1 MFRFNK
7 TGALAAV
14 SAAVLAT
21 TLTVTQAQARTIS
34 YASVYPAGS
43 KADEAVNTWADKLA
57 EYSDGDLKARV
68 FPMSL
73 LSAAEI
79 SAGVRDG
86 IADSGYLLT
95 VYFPAE
101 YPHINLVNES
111 AMQINLIDPEKLNG
125 MGTFA
130 FQGAVTEFMFFKCP
144 ECLEELKAQ
153 NHVFTANVASSGYAM
168 ICNKPVVKPE
178 DMKGLRMRVAG
189 SHWSRWVSEF
199 GGSSVSLTISELR
212 EGLSQG
218 VLDCTVSSLPE
229 ITNLNLTEVV
239 SDVTVDLPGGIYAG
253 SSGASINADVWS
265 SLSEKQRR
273 ALLRAGADLTARTP
287 WLYEMQQDES
297 VEAVR
302 ANGGQIHTAS
312 QEFRDATTAFVEKD
326 LKNIIT
332 YYQERFGVER
342 GEEILSELAETLD
355 KWVGLVQG
363 VETPEELAEV
373 YWDEI
378 FSKVDV
384 SSHGL

>member
-1 MFRFNK
+1 
-7 TGALAAV
+7 
-14 SAAVLAT
+14 
-21 TLTVTQAQARTIS
+21 
-34 YASVYPAGS
+34 
-43 KADEAVNTWADKLA
+43 
-57 EYSDGDLKARV
+57 
-68 FPMSL
+68 
-73 LSAAEI
+73 
-79 SAGVRDG
+79 
-86 IADSGYLLT
+86 
-95 VYFPAE
+95 
-101 YPHINLVNES
+101 
-111 AMQINLIDPEKLNG
+111 MQINLIDPEKLNG